1 MRIRTLHRGHSIDEL
16 EQTLP
21 HMREESGG
29 PISWEL
35 IGKPHSKPSLI
46 WGCYCVYMRLARFF
60 WMKNDPQVVWRE
72 TREKTVGPSNIS
84 RIPLHIISYYC
95 RILLVHNLF
104 SCVPRF
110 LDFCTGC
117 VYHGYLQ
124 ESIPPTH
131 AILPHGSGKY
141 WSQLVC
147 SLQRW
152 IDLCKWWDSPFP
164 VCSNHFLGRRMIT
177 IWWSTVI

>member
-35 IGKPHSKPSLI
+35 IGKPNSKPSLI

-72 TREKTVGPSNIS
+72 TTEKTVGPSNIS

-95 RILLVHNLF
+95 GILLVHNLF

-131 AILPHGSGKY
+131 TIYPVVLGSTGLS
-141 WSQLVC
+141 WFVHRNAGLTFANDGTHHSQSV
-147 SLQRW
+147 RTTFW
-152 IDLCKWWDSPFP
+152 E
-164 VCSNHFLGRRMIT
+164 GE
-177 IWWSTVI
+177 